1 MRKAFKKLLA
11 SLLALAMVCALAAP
25 VFADTTSQ
33 GSFDK
38 HSFNGYQIFTGTY
51 DTTSKKLTNVEWG
64 NGVKSGDLLTDL
76 VAEFSGTFTADMTA
90 QQVAKKL
97 DGWAATDD
105 NTINFTKVVSKHLA
119 ATPTCSNVSSTTL
132 NFPSAG
138 YYLVVDASVLSD
150 HDAASMNMLKVQ
162 DAGNITITSKVVKPT
177 LTTRVRKR
185 DGTTWDTAADY
196 QTGDTVKITMTA
208 TLPASADKAYDFYE
222 AYRIA
227 FNSTYSGG
235 IDVAK
240 LSVESATITE
250 TNGTAIDLTPGS
262 YTNIHDSAYQTF
274 TFTTGDLKQTGVDL
288 NNGATVEVV
297 YTTTLTS
304 SATTTFGDSNTAVST
319 ANTFST
325 TLHYFNDPKNS
336 AAAKNPV
343 EDYGTHTPAQNLYL
357 FTYGVKNT
365 KYKDEVKAGNEL
377 AGAGFT
383 LYDSTGTTPIK
394 LNQDSADRYYYPV
407 NDAGAMTEIYSATD
421 GTFNIKGLAPGTYI
435 LKETATPTGYNTC
448 KDITIKIISRPDY
461 YSPFAG
467 LSSCRVDLSGS
478 QNMINDKI
486 VDLSGVVLPSTGG
499 IGTTIFYVVG
509 GLLMVGAAVLLVT
522 KKRMQKN

>member
-51 DTTSKKLTNVEWG
+51 DATSKKLTNVAWG
-64 NGVKSGDLLTDL
+64 TGVKSDELLMDL
-76 VAEFSGTFTADMTA
+76 VSEFPGIFTAGMTA
-90 QQVAKKL
+90 QQVAKQL
-97 DGWAATDD
+97 DGWGATDD
-105 NTINFTKVVSKHLA
+105 NTIKFTKVVSGRLA
-119 ATPTCSNVSSTTL
+119 DTPTCSNVSSTTL
-132 NFPSAG
+132 NFPTAG

-150 HDAASMNMLKVQ
+150 HDAASMTMLKVQ

-185 DGTTWDTAADY
+185 DGMTWDTAADY
-196 QTGDTVKITMTA
+196 QTGDTIKIRMTA
-208 TLPASADKAYDFYE
+208 TLPASTDKAYDFYE

-288 NNGATVEVV
+288 NKGATVEVV

-365 KYKDEVKAGNEL
+365 KYKDKVDPNNKL

-435 LKETATPTGYNTC
+435 LKETTTPTGYNTC
-448 KDITIKIISRPDY
+448 EDITIKIISRPDY

-478 QNMINDKI
+478 DKMINEI
-486 VDLSGVVLPSTGG
+486 VDHSGVVLPSTGG
-499 IGTTIFYVVG
+499 IGTTLFYVVG

>member
-11 SLLALAMVCALAAP
+11 FLLALAMVCALAAP

-51 DTTSKKLTNVEWG
+51 DATSKKLTNVAWG
-64 NGVKSGDLLTDL
+64 TGVKSHELLQDL
-76 VAEFSGTFTADMTA
+76 ASEFPGTFNDTMTA
-90 QQVAKKL
+90 QQVAKQL
-97 DGWAATDD
+97 DGWGATDD
-105 NTINFTKVVSKHLA
+105 NTIKFTKVVSGCLA
-119 ATPTCSNVSSTTL
+119 DTPTCSNVSSTTL
-132 NFPSAG
+132 KFPTAG

-150 HDAASMNMLKVQ
+150 HDAASMTMLKVQ
-162 DAGNITITSKVVKPT
+162 DAGDITITSKVVKPT
-177 LTTRVRKR
+177 LTLQVLKR
-185 DGTTWDTAADY
+185 DSASWDTAADY
-196 QTGDTVKITMTA
+196 QTGDTIKICMTA
-208 TLPASADKAYDFYE
+208 TLPASTDKAYDFYE

-235 IDVAK
+235 IDAAK
-240 LSVESATITE
+240 LSVESATITG
-250 TNGTAIDLTPGS
+250 TNGNPINLTAGA
-262 YTNIHDSAYQTF
+262 YTNTHDSTYQTF

-288 NNGATVEVV
+288 NKGATVEVV
-297 YTTTLTS
+297 YKTTLTS
-304 SATTTFGDSNTAVST
+304 SAQTTFGDSNTAVST

-336 AAAKNPV
+336 AAAKDPV
-343 EDYGTHTPAQNLYL
+343 EDYGTHTPAQNVYL

-365 KYKDEVKAGNEL
+365 KYKDEVKDGNEL

-383 LYDSTGTTPIK
+383 LYDSTGNVAISLK
-394 LNQDSADRYYYPV
+394 QDTDNYYYPST
-407 NDAGAMTEIYSATD
+407 GTGTKTEIKSAND
-421 GTFNIKGLAPGTYI
+421 GTFHIKGLAPGAYI
-435 LKETATPTGYNTC
+435 LRETATPAGYNAC
-448 KDITIKIISRPDY
+448 EDITIKIISRPDY

-478 QNMINDKI
+478 DKMVNNI
-486 VDLSGVVLPSTGG
+486 VDHSGVVLPSTGG

-522 KKRMQKN
+522 KKRMENN

>member
-51 DTTSKKLTNVEWG
+51 DATSKKLTNVEWG
-64 NGVKSGDLLTDL
+64 TGVKSHELLQDLIS
-76 VAEFSGTFTADMTA
+76 EFPTTFTAGMTA
-90 QQVAKKL
+90 QQVAKQL
-97 DGWAATDD
+97 DGWGATDD
-105 NTINFTKVVSKHLA
+105 NTIKFTKVVSGCLA
-119 ATPTCSNVSSTTL
+119 DTPTCSNVSSTTL
-132 NFPSAG
+132 KFPTAG

-150 HDAASMNMLKVQ
+150 HDAASMTMLKVQ
-162 DAGNITITSKVVKPT
+162 DAGDITITSKVVKPT
-177 LTTRVRKR
+177 LDVKILRSGH
-185 DGTTWDTAADY
+185 DSLAGWGTDTGY
-196 QTGDTVKITMTA
+196 QTGDTVKIRLTA
-208 TLPASADKAYDFYE
+208 TLPESADRAYDFYE

-227 FNSTYSGG
+227 FSSFYSGG
-235 IDVAK
+235 IDAAN

-250 TNGTAIDLTPGS
+250 TNGTAIALTPGS
-262 YTNIHDSAYQTF
+262 YTNAHDPDTQSF
-274 TFTTGDLKQTGVDL
+274 TFTTGDLKLPSVDL
-288 NNGATVEVV
+288 NKGATVEVV

-304 SATTTFGDSNTAVST
+304 SAATTFKDSTGPT

-336 AAAKNPV
+336 AAANDPV
-343 EDYGTHTPAQNLYL
+343 VDYSTQTPYQNVFL

-365 KYKDEVKAGNEL
+365 KYKDEVKDGNQL

-394 LNQDSADRYYYPV
+394 LNQDSSDRYYYPV
-407 NDAGAMTEIYSATD
+407 NYAGAMTEIFSSTD
-421 GTFNIKGLAPGTYI
+421 GTFNFKGLAPGTYI
-435 LKETATPTGYNTC
+435 LKETTTPTGYNTC
-448 KDITIKIISRPDY
+448 EDITIKIISRTSIISGPIGGQ
-461 YSPFAG
+461 ATA
-467 LSSCRVDLSGS
+467 DLSGS
-478 QNMINDKI
+478 DKMINEI
-486 VDLSGVVLPSTGG
+486 VDHSGVVLPSTGG